1 MDTLRPSSGRGV
13 STDHAARSRAETC
26 HIIGAAALS
35 LRGSGS
41 GCRSM
46 AVASLAFR
54 RPGGTASHPLM
65 TRCGRLHLLFQGASC
80 VGKAISALSDPFASV
95 RHRPGA
101 TRVGPMSVVFRR
113 PHRGLA
119 IPMPPMAAAIRLGRG
134 VPGQRAGRMH
144 LLTHGDLPQVQG
156 DGAQPRR
163 LVHVV
168 VVPALGRHHPAA
180 SAGRRVKLTG
190 PLAVQRLLRR
200 VMVGRDD

>member
-54 RPGGTASHPLM
+54 RPGGTALHPLM

-134 VPGQRAGRMH
+134 VPGQRAGRAA
-144 LLTHGDLPQVQG
+144 P
-156 DGAQPRR
+156 PNPWRP
-163 LVHVV
+163 
-168 VVPALGRHHPAA
+168 PAG
-180 SAGRRVKLTG
+180 AGRRRAAPPTG
-190 PLAVQRLLRR
+190 ACRCSRR
-200 VMVGRDD
+200 ARAAWSSGIRWMRRKTHRPPCRAAPPAARHGRPR